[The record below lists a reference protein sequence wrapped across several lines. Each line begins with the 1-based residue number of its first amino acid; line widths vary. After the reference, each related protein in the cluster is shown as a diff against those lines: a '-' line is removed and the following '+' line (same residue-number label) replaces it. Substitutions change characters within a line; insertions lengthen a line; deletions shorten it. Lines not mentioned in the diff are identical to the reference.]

1 MYAKINNGVVEK
13 YPYTI
18 GNLRKDYPNVSFP
31 KIVNEETL
39 NKYNMFKVQATER
52 PEQDYRK
59 NYNVE
64 VVNQNNI
71 WLEVWKETNAAQ
83 EEIAERT
90 NIQAAEIRNKRNDLL
105 VSTDWTQGRDI
116 AESVSSAWANYRD
129 SLRNVPQQP
138 GFPWAVVWPQ
148 KP

>member
-39 NKYNMFKVQATER
+39 NQYNMFKVQATEK

-71 WLEVWKETNAAQ
+71 WLEVWRETDATQ

-105 VSTDWTQGRDI
+105 VSTDWTQGKDI
-116 AESVSSAWANYRD
+116 AEVVSSAWATYRD
-129 SLRNVPQQP
+129 ALRNIPQQP